1 MSRAAHP
8 RCSGDHADCAVQGG
22 PAPAP
27 AAAGSLTR
35 RALLAGVGSLA
46 AAGAGPGACWAMSP
60 VTPAREP
67 LEGSVVLLPA
77 LRPAADGAPAPA
89 LVVAGS
95 TDLPVFAPV
104 LRDYQRLHP
113 EVAIRYEE
121 FSTRAL
127 YQEAAAGQPPHAP
140 SPVGTADL
148 LVSSSMDLQARL
160 ANDGHAQP
168 HRSDATDTL
177 PAWAR
182 WRDEVFG
189 FSYEPMVIAYD
200 TRRFTSATAPATHRQ
215 LLDLLR
221 DPARPLQGRI
231 GTYDLQASG
240 IGYLAATQDARIDGN
255 AGALLAALADNR
267 AVRAEHA
274 SALLDRIAAGT
285 LALAYNVP
293 GSYVQGRIAA
303 GAPVGMVLP
312 RDYTLVIARTAL
324 VPRTAPHPAEARRFL
339 DYLLSPRGQTVLA
352 RESRIL
358 PIRTDVERAA
368 HPSGALRPI
377 PLGPGLLVYQ
387 DQRKRAR
394 FLEAW
399 SAAGGAAVPASAPV
413 R

>member
-1 MSRAAHP
+1 MA
-8 RCSGDHADCAVQGG
+8 
-22 PAPAP
+22 
-27 AAAGSLTR
+27 
-35 RALLAGVGSLA
+35 
-46 AAGAGPGACWAMSP
+46 
-60 VTPAREP
+60 
-67 LEGSVVLLPA
+67 LPA
-77 LRPAADGAPAPA
+77 LRPAAEGATAPA
-89 LVVAGS
+89 LRVAGS
-95 TDLPVFAPV
+95 TDLPVFEPV

-113 EVAIRYEE
+113 EVAIRYEK
-121 FSTRAL
+121 FSTQAL
-127 YQEAAAGQPPHAP
+127 YQEAATGQPPHAP
-140 SPVGTADL
+140 SPVGPADL
-148 LVSSSMDLQARL
+148 LASSSMDLQARL

-168 HRSDATDTL
+168 HRSDATAAL
-177 PAWAR
+177 PGWAR

-200 TRRFTSATAPATHRQ
+200 TRCFTAATAPATHRQ

-255 AGALLAALADNR
+255 AGALPAALADNR

-285 LALAYNVP
+285 LALAYNMP

-303 GAPVGMVLP
+303 GAPIGMVLP
-312 RDYTLVIARTAL
+312 RDYTLVIAHTAL
-324 VPRTAPHPAEARRFL
+324 IPRNAPHPAEARRFL

-358 PIRTDVERAA
+358 PIRADVERAA
-368 HPSGALRPI
+368 HPTGALRPI

-394 FLEAW
+394 FLEVW
-399 SAAGGAAVPASAPV
+399 SAGGGAAAAVASPI